1 MNDLDIKIAY
11 WKDRLSKSKG
21 RAYTDA
27 KKHYDKLCLERHRR
41 NNGIHLDSRLSKEQ
55 I

>member
-11 WKDRLSKSKG
+11 WKDRMSKSKG
-21 RAYTDA
+21 KAYTDA

-41 NNGIHLDSRLSKEQ
+41 NNGIHIDKRLSQKP